1 MFTLTSC
8 CFVVTQS
15 NNYDDHNKFFSQD
28 GSSSFFLRCGSI
40 IACLQMRS
48 EKGKNKCT
56 FEGRYI
62 FRKVFQ
68 VQFQKHFFL
77 QVTALSFVKQK
88 KIHASRTVVSRPQ
101 SFLRSPFLKIL
112 LPFLFPFFPTH
123 LLIFPQAIYYSYYSS
138 FLALLMSKRTLQSHT
153 NIIYKV
159 NFL

>member
-1 MFTLTSC
+1 M
-8 CFVVTQS
+8 TQS
-15 NNYDDHNKFFSQD
+15 NNYDDHNKVFFPRWILLLFSYAVD
-28 GSSSFFLRCGSI
+28 LLSRAFRWEV
-40 IACLQMRS
+40 RR
-48 EKGKNKCT
+48 EKNKCT

-159 NFL
+159 NFLWKF